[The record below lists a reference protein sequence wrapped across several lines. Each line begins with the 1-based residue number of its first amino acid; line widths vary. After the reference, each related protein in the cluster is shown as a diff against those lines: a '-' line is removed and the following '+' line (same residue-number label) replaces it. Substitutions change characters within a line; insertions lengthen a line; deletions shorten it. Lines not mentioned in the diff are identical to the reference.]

1 MIGCNVLKYTLL
13 YSFGNQ
19 NNRSIVS
26 SPTLAEIAVEIFKL
40 KPILEFVNNRKRT
53 SYYRVFFFFQKV
65 IAFKQC
71 IFFFLP
77 FIVKFLCSVTEQ
89 CKRNSSI
96 AQARPGRFT
105 VVKSSCPFVVSS
117 LVDSLFFCLNALTK
131 TCC

>member
-40 KPILEFVNNRKRT
+40 KPILEFVNNRNGHPLI
-53 SYYRVFFFFQKV
+53 VFFFFQTV
-65 IAFKQC
+65 IAFKQY
-71 IFFFLP
+71 IFLFLP

-117 LVDSLFFCLNALTK
+117 LVDSLFFGLNALTK
-131 TCC
+131 TGC